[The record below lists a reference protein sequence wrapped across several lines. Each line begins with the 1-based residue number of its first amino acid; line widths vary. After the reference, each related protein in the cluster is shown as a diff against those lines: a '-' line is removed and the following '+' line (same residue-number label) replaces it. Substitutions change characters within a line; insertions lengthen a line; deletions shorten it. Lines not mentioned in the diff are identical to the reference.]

1 MRPYVDDVVCSDRD
15 NLRHDHL
22 VESGYV
28 STSGGDVLSLKIDD
42 GFHQCRQIDGFVG
55 VCGTDLCPTTLN
67 DSYGFS
73 YERGALI
80 PGFLLCLSGTPSC
93 PMGVEIDD
101 GRFLWYDL
109 SRRTKLGPV
118 AVAFV
123 LWLLFLLSASKQ
135 RYDCRFPL

>member
-1 MRPYVDDVVCSDRD
+1 MRPYVDDVVCSDRG

-28 STSGGDVLSLKIDD
+28 SMSGGDVRSLKIDD
-42 GFHQCRQIDGFVG
+42 GFHHYRQIDGFVG
-55 VCGTDLCPTTLN
+55 VCGTDLCPRTLN

-80 PGFLLCLSGTPSC
+80 PCFLSCLSGTPSC
-93 PMGVEIDD
+93 PMSVEIDD

-109 SRRTKLGPV
+109 PRKTKLGPV

-123 LWLLFLLSASKQ
+123 LGLLFLPSASKQ
-135 RYDCRFPL
+135 HYDCRFPL